1 MNKAIKVSMM
11 YGTAV
16 LKSAMF
22 LEPANAIAFAR
33 KYSATGELVP
43 AFTETTALFGVTV
56 STEHLPADPWG
67 DEDYEEQVIPFT
79 TQEKAEAWA
88 RAKAESIE
96 ADGTVWQ
103 PDPNLPGGTMLVREL
118 EVTRISIGLV
128 EVDQTEV

>member
-11 YGTAV
+11 YGAAV
-16 LKSAMF
+16 LKSALF
-22 LEPANAIAFAR
+22 LKPMNAIQFA
-33 KYSATGELVP
+33 ANH
-43 AFTETTALFGVTV
+43 TAEDVRPKFSEADVLFGVTV
-56 STEHLPADPWG
+56 STDYLPADPWG
-67 DEDYEEQVIPFT
+67 DEDCEENTYVFST
-79 TQEKAEAWA
+79 KEKAEAWA

-118 EVTRISIGLV
+118 EVTRISIALV